1 MLLFV
6 YVCTCFCKR
15 LRLVL
20 YSHLNDFVY
29 RVLGVL
35 DVLDIP
41 PYANGGLMIDYV
53 PRICEM
59 LTNKVVILLLMT

>member
-1 MLLFV
+1 M
-6 YVCTCFCKR
+6 CFCKR
-15 LRLVL
+15 SRLVL
-20 YSHLNDFVY
+20 YSHLNDFVC